1 MKYEKITA
9 DQQAQMMDQRL
20 AQYEAEHYQ
29 HAVNLAL
36 LEAQPAPLDEQE
48 LAAWEQ
54 AKEQARG
61 AMQTLDR
68 AHANAKKELAKV
80 KKPATADEGSKKARR

>member
-1 MKYEKITA
+1 MKYEKINT
-9 DQQAQMMDQRL
+9 DQLAQMMDQRL

-36 LEAQPAPLDEQE
+36 LEAQTAPKDPRQLEAWEASKEASKEAMKTLDE
-48 LAAWEQ
+48 
-54 AKEQARG
+54 
-61 AMQTLDR
+61 

-80 KKPATADEGSKKARR
+80 KAASGESKK